1 MIKSDIFF
9 NAFVGR
15 SYCKGFSHDENKV
28 PRYPTM
34 ILGAHHVCSELYV
47 CSHKQQCCSA
57 TEIESVNLSCPYNQ
71 KLHDNSHYNL
81 RNASVIEMESYLDI
95 ASSSY
100 PSYNDFTRKMLHRR
114 PGFVSIDERHRLWD
128 YVVFNNFLQHYVPG
142 KDTPPYDSCR
152 LQDPIL
158 RRKYTTCRAMYD
170 AAIPAF
176 HKMLK
181 TYTPLFIYVWTTSV
195 RDCLLKNIAKLP
207 GLKYEGEVDFD
218 LSSMSVYLFSYNRV
232 NEVLP
237 YDVVQDINMPVR
249 HIVIPE
255 NTEVQT
261 TSINEL
267 RETEVGKILYDY
279 FDARG
284 KQLSFAELSKMKTA
298 FDSFI
303 KGHGIILL
311 EKGAD
316 HFTSNK
322 KAGSCYWRRLMYT
335 CLKNYLG
342 LKWGDLLHLIQG
354 EPNIRNDSPSE
365 KDRNIDLDALEN
377 GFYDMM
383 GMSRPSSGRSL
394 LYRFKT

>member
-1 MIKSDIFF
+1 MAKSDVFF

-15 SYCKGFSHDENKV
+15 YYNEGFSYDEKKN
-28 PRYPTM
+28 PRYRTM
-34 ILGAHHVCSELYV
+34 ILGAHHVCSELFE
-47 CSHKQQCCSA
+47 CTRKHKCCSA
-57 TEIESVNLSCPYNQ
+57 ARIISENYSCPYNQ
-71 KLHDNSHYNL
+71 KLHDSSHYNL
-81 RNASVIEMESYLDI
+81 KNASIIEMESYLNI

-114 PGFVSIDERHRLWD
+114 PGFVSTDERHRLWD

-158 RRKYTTCRAMYD
+158 SRNYLTCRAMYD

-176 HKMLK
+176 LIMLETHK
-181 TYTPLFIYVWTTSV
+181 PLFIYVWTTSV
-195 RDCLLKNIAKLP
+195 RDCLLKNIDKLS

-218 LSSMSVYLFSYNRV
+218 LSSMSVYLFSYNRA
-232 NEVLP
+232 NEALP
-237 YDVVQDINMPVR
+237 YDVVQDINMPLR

-284 KQLSFAELSKMKTA
+284 KQLSFAELTKMKTA

-316 HFTSNK
+316 HFISNK

-342 LKWGDLLHLIQG
+342 VKWDDLLHLIQG

-383 GMSRPSSGRSL
+383 GMTRPFNGRSL